1 MAEPLSIAASIIALI
16 QITNSAV
23 GYLYSV
29 RGASREREAMISE
42 ATNLL
47 GLLNGLRFRVESSNP
62 DNEWFHALRGLAT
75 ENGALDQ
82 CKQAL
87 ELLLEKLAPSHEKRK
102 MKDALGWRFK
112 QNEVDCILERLGGLS
127 SLVNVALEEDHFTLS
142 QAIQHGMLTIGEDT
156 AAIRQSTATLV
167 DDNKLLKGMATG
179 IMADTAFITDQRSLA
194 IADWLSVNDNSK
206 QQADL
211 MTRHQSD
218 TGRWFLESDAF
229 REWEQGK
236 YRILL
241 CPGGPGAGKT
251 MMAALAIDH
260 LQKTARNRDSPVVF
274 LYCNYKR
281 SDDQGAVQLVRDIL
295 RQLAVHQ
302 PPIPKPIQ
310 TLYEKYS
317 KSYPPEE
324 AVVDTLEAICSDF
337 ADTMLVIDALD
348 ECNADVRSE
357 LLSILHTVRMK
368 AKIRLLVTSRHLPD
382 VHAEVQ
388 PERTLEIRALEA
400 DVVSFVNSHLLELS
414 SCVRKSPDLQAQV
427 VNAIVASVD
436 GMFLLARLHLD
447 SLKDKRSTKAVKN
460 ALVQLPSGSSA
471 YDMAYQEAMERITP
485 NQKETWT

>member
-1 MAEPLSIAASIIALI
+1 MAEPLSMAASIIALI

-47 GLLNGLRFRVESSNP
+47 GLLNGLRFRVESSNS
-62 DNEWFHALRGLAT
+62 DNEWFNALRGLAT

-87 ELLLEKLAPSHEKRK
+87 ELLQEKLAPSHEKRK
-102 MKDALGWRFK
+102 MKDALGWHFK
-112 QNEVDCILERLGGLS
+112 QNEVDRILERLGRLS

-142 QAIQHGMLTIGEDT
+142 QAIQYGMLTIGEDT

-167 DDNKLLKGMATG
+167 DDNKLLTGMATG
-179 IMADTAFITDQRSLA
+179 IMVNTAFIADQRSLA
-194 IADWLSVNDNSK
+194 IADWLSANDNSK
-206 QQADL
+206 QQADI
-211 MTRHQSD
+211 MARHQSD
-218 TGRWFLESDAF
+218 TGRCFLESDAF

-241 CPGGPGAGKT
+241 CPGVPGAGKT

-310 TLYEKYS
+310 TLYEKNS
-317 KSYPPEE
+317 NSYPPEE

-337 ADTMLVIDALD
+337 ADTMLVVDAA
-348 ECNADVRSE
+348 NN
-357 LLSILHTVRMK
+357 
-368 AKIRLLVTSRHLPD
+368 SRGS
-382 VHAEVQ
+382 V
-388 PERTLEIRALEA
+388 
-400 DVVSFVNSHLLELS
+400 S
-414 SCVRKSPDLQAQV
+414 SCIGIGGGDKSKDGCRAASLVCLQEHRVQTKGSNLKAQS
-427 VNAIVASVD
+427 NTEK
-436 GMFLLARLHLD
+436 RLIHRAHIIPKDILQTMPHQHVHLYAHCVLQQTPTQMPYFHFH
-447 SLKDKRSTKAVKN
+447 SHK
-460 ALVQLPSGSSA
+460 LP
-471 YDMAYQEAMERITP
+471 P
-485 NQKETWT
+485 PL